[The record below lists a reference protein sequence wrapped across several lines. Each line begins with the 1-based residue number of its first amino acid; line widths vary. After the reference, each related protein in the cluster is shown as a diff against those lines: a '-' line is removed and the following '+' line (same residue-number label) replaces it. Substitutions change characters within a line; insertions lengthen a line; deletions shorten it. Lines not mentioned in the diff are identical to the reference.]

1 MIIISNLICSILFV
15 KYTGSPI
22 SPDFKLWADGWGSDF
37 ILVVMDKKNL
47 HITSIDSHVA
57 R

>member
-1 MIIISNLICSILFV
+1 MICSILFV

-22 SPDFKLWADGWGSDF
+22 SPDFKPWADGWGSDF